1 MLSIPTDCP
10 QREKAGWTGDMLVY
24 SKTAMQI
31 EDCTN
36 LFTRW
41 LENMACDQD
50 KYGAIPM
57 VVPNSGKYP
66 VTGKMMNLMYGGERA
81 GHIIRLG
88 GCCCGSSLFHVSDNR
103 KYGNFTET
111 I

>member
-1 MLSIPTDCP
+1 MKIQNGHNGPICCP
-10 QREKAGWTGDMLVY
+10 FRQTVRRGKRPGGPGDMLVY

-66 VTGKMMNLMYGGERA
+66 VTGKMMNL
-81 GHIIRLG
+81 
-88 GCCCGSSLFHVSDNR
+88 N
-103 KYGNFTET
+103 
-111 I
+111 

>member
-1 MLSIPTDCP
+1 
-10 QREKAGWTGDMLVY
+10 MLVY

-66 VTGKMMNLMYGGERA
+66 VTGKMMNLCMGEKGQATSSGWGDAAVAVPYSMYQ
-81 GHIIRLG
+81 IT
-88 GCCCGSSLFHVSDNR
+88 
-103 KYGNFTET
+103 GNTEIFTET